1 MTHLLATE
9 LLAKSGSGGGSSPV
23 GFLVIIAIFAV
34 VYIVFLRPARSRQK
48 RAASQRGKAEVGD
61 AVTTTAGLIATVV
74 SIDDDEVTL
83 EVAPGVY
90 SQYIPAAILRVMD
103 DPAETLEHD
112 GHDDLDDETDG
123 DDAGEAHDESE
134 QPPVVDEPHRQLRGR
149 RTWLPPPSRNQAGT

>member
-9 LLAKSGSGGGSSPV
+9 LLAKSGSGGGSSPI

-61 AVTTTAGLIATVV
+61 RVTTTAGLIATVV
-74 SIDDDEVTL
+74 AIDDEEITL
-83 EVAPGVY
+83 EVSPGVY
-90 SQYIPAAILRVMD
+90 SQYLPAAILRVMD
-103 DPAETLEHD
+103 PPETLEHD

-123 DDAGEAHDESE
+123 DDAGEAHDSSE
-134 QPPVVDEPHRQLRGR
+134 QPPVVDEP
-149 RTWLPPPSRNQAGT
+149 TDS

>member
-9 LLAKSGSGGGSSPV
+9 LLAKSGSGGGSSPI

-61 AVTTTAGLIATVV
+61 RVTTTAGLIATVV
-74 SIDDDEVTL
+74 AIDDDEVTL
-83 EVAPGVY
+83 EVSPGVY
-90 SQYIPAAILRVMD
+90 SQYLPAAILRVMD
-103 DPAETLEHD
+103 PPETLEHD

-123 DDAGEAHDESE
+123 EDAEEAHDESE
-134 QPPVVDEPHRQLRGR
+134 QPPAVDEP
-149 RTWLPPPSRNQAGT
+149 TDS